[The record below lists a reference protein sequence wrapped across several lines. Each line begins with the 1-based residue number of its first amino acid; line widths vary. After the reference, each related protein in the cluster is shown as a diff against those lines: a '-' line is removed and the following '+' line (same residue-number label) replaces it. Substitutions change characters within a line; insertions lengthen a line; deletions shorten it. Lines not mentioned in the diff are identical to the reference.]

1 MNPITKF
8 LFSLILFLMLVSC
21 TPKEKIIDETIIKSS
36 IKKVLSDQVN
46 SWNNGN
52 IDDYMQGYWKSDS
65 LRFASGGNVTFGWES
80 TLDRYKKG
88 YPNKETM
95 GFLEFSN
102 LDIKIISNESALVF
116 GKWSLVREHDKPNG
130 LFTLL
135 FNKIK
140 DGWKIVHD
148 HTSSSK

>member
-1 MNPITKF
+1 MITKTRSIITLIF
-8 LFSLILFLMLVSC
+8 LFMIISC
-21 TPKEKIIDETIIKSS
+21 SQKEKIIDETIIKSS

-88 YPNKETM
+88 YPNKDKM

-116 GKWSLVREHDKPNG
+116 GKWSLVREQDKPNG